1 MIVADYSMPGA
12 EMRVLAGEVVQAEE
26 VPRARLAASG
36 LPVNVEGG
44 EFMTRELLKVGNREV
59 YGADFSRVI
68 GEWLSN
74 QRKPAELMVLERR
87 EWGNFWLS
95 AQRQGSRPA
104 GRRRRCR
111 PGELQR
117 RIERVDQLHAQ
128 ISRIEK
134 VEIGRINHGLERLRL
149 KTRKLELTT
158 VWMRP
163 LRPIWTPSA
172 PSGDAA
178 EYRVLE
184 DKLVALQQ
192 QFNRDSI
199 TVRTADGREQEI
211 TLGKVVRAFQPNA
224 MSTPQ
229 KLMFYFAKLREF
241 VSDEP
246 REANTEGG
254 VFPAIFGTVL
264 MTLIMAVIVTPF
276 GVIAAVYL
284 REYAKQGLLTRI
296 IRIAVNNLAGVPSIV
311 YGVFGLG
318 FFVYVLG
325 GSLDRLFYPE
335 AAPAP
340 VFGTPGLMW
349 ASLTLAILTLP
360 VVIVATEEGLAR
372 IPRMIREG
380 LLALGAT
387 KSGDVVE
394 GGAADGQPGDDDR
407 FHPRRGACRRRSGAA
422 DAGRRGRWRRTCR
435 STATT
440 PICIWTRRSCTA
452 SHLRRRLPE
461 PQRRGGA
468 AAGLRH
474 RAAAGTG
481 DRHAQLQRDLH
492 SQPPAREVQG
502 AGSLIEAVRVRQRPG
517 ERGAGPTCACS
528 FALAAANGANT
539 TQTTTHSIDIRPR
552 PRQAQPEPGQ
562 RAGRHRGARPQPA
575 VLRPEAGVAQR
586 QHEHPRQR
594 VTAFIGPSGCGKSTP
609 LRCFNRM
616 NDRVDGCRI
625 EGAINLDGQN
635 IYQKGVTWPT
645 CVVASAWCS
654 EAQPVPQEHLRERG
668 LRPAHPCIKQKRV
681 LDETVEWA
689 LKGAALWE
697 EVKDRCT
704 SRHSASG
711 GQQQRSVIART
722 IAVQPEVLLLDEPS
736 SASTHPR

>member
-1 MIVADYSMPGA
+1 MKKDSLNSWVKSGTPWIWMNAGAVSIAVIMTLGLLAIIAVRGLAHFWPADVIVADYSMPGA

-59 YGADFSRVI
+59 YGADFSWVI

-87 EWGNFWLS
+87 EWGNFYGYLLNVKE
-95 AQRQGSRPA
+95 A
-104 GRRRRCR
+104 GQLVAEGDAAW
-111 PGELQR
+111 GELQH
-117 RIERVDQLHAQ
+117 RIDRVDQLHAQ

-149 KTRKLELTT
+149 KTRKLELDD
-158 VWMRP
+158 R
-163 LRPIWTPSA
+163 L
-172 PSGDAA
+172 DAAAQADLDAERAQWDA

-229 KLMFYFAKLREF
+229 KLMFYFAKLWEF

-380 LLALGAT
+380 SLALGAT
-387 KSGDVVE
+387 KSETLWKVVL
-394 GGAADGQPGDDDR
+394 PM
-407 FHPRRGACRRRSGAA
+407 
-422 DAGRRGRWRRTCR
+422 
-435 STATT
+435 
-440 PICIWTRRSCTA
+440 A
-452 SHLRRRLPE
+452 SPAMMTGLILAVAR
-461 PQRRGGA
+461 
-468 AAGLRH
+468 AAGEVAPLMLVGVVKL
-474 RAAAGTG
+474 APNLPLNGNYPY
-481 DRHAQLQRDLH
+481 LH
-492 SQPPAREVQG
+492 LDQKIMHLGFHIYDVGFQSPNV
-502 AGSLIEAVRVRQRPG
+502 EA
-517 ERGAGPTCACS
+517 
-528 FALAAANGANT
+528 
-539 TQTTTHSIDIRPR
+539 
-552 PRQAQPEPGQ
+552 
-562 RAGRHRGARPQPA
+562 ARPLVYA
-575 VLRPEAGVAQR
+575 TALLLVLVIA
-586 QHEHPRQR
+586 
-594 VTAFIGPSGCGKSTP
+594 TLNFS
-609 LRCFNRM
+609 
-616 NDRVDGCRI
+616 
-625 EGAINLDGQN
+625 AIYIRN
-635 IYQKGVTWPT
+635 
-645 CVVASAWCS
+645 
-654 EAQPVPQEHLRERG
+654 HLREKYK
-668 LRPAHPCIKQKRV
+668 A
-681 LDETVEWA
+681 LD
-689 LKGAALWE
+689 
-697 EVKDRCT
+697 
-704 SRHSASG
+704 H
-711 GQQQRSVIART
+711 
-722 IAVQPEVLLLDEPS
+722 
-736 SASTHPR
+736 

>member
-1 MIVADYSMPGA
+1 MKKDSLNTWVKSGTPWIWMNAGAVSIAVIMTLGLLAIIAVRGLAHFWPADVIVADYSMPGA

-59 YGADFSRVI
+59 YGADFSWVI

-87 EWGNFWLS
+87 EWGNFYGYLLNVKE
-95 AQRQGSRPA
+95 A
-104 GRRRRCR
+104 GQLVAEGDAAW
-111 PGELQR
+111 GELQR
-117 RIERVDQLHAQ
+117 RIDRVDELHAQ
-128 ISRIEK
+128 IARIEK

-149 KTRKLELTT
+149 KTRKLELDD
-158 VWMRP
+158 R
-163 LRPIWTPSA
+163 L
-172 PSGDAA
+172 DAVAQADLDAERAQWDA

-184 DKLVALQQ
+184 DKLIALQQ

-229 KLMFYFAKLREF
+229 KLMFYFAKLWEF

-254 VFPAIFGTVL
+254 VFPAICGTVL

-380 LLALGAT
+380 SLALGAT
-387 KSGDVVE
+387 KSETLWKVVL
-394 GGAADGQPGDDDR
+394 PM
-407 FHPRRGACRRRSGAA
+407 
-422 DAGRRGRWRRTCR
+422 
-435 STATT
+435 
-440 PICIWTRRSCTA
+440 A
-452 SHLRRRLPE
+452 SPAMMTGLILAVAR
-461 PQRRGGA
+461 
-468 AAGLRH
+468 AAGEVAPLMLVGVVKL
-474 RAAAGTG
+474 APNLPLNGNYPY
-481 DRHAQLQRDLH
+481 LH
-492 SQPPAREVQG
+492 LDQKIMHLGFHIYDVGFQSPNV
-502 AGSLIEAVRVRQRPG
+502 EA
-517 ERGAGPTCACS
+517 
-528 FALAAANGANT
+528 
-539 TQTTTHSIDIRPR
+539 
-552 PRQAQPEPGQ
+552 
-562 RAGRHRGARPQPA
+562 ARPLVYA
-575 VLRPEAGVAQR
+575 
-586 QHEHPRQR
+586 
-594 VTAFIGPSGCGKSTP
+594 TAFLLVLVI
-609 LRCFNRM
+609 
-616 NDRVDGCRI
+616 
-625 EGAINLDGQN
+625 AILNFSA
-635 IYQKGVTWPT
+635 
-645 CVVASAWCS
+645 VVIRN
-654 EAQPVPQEHLRERG
+654 HLREKYK
-668 LRPAHPCIKQKRV
+668 A
-681 LDETVEWA
+681 LD
-689 LKGAALWE
+689 
-697 EVKDRCT
+697 
-704 SRHSASG
+704 H
-711 GQQQRSVIART
+711 
-722 IAVQPEVLLLDEPS
+722 
-736 SASTHPR
+736 